1 MMIHFLTILFLIK
14 QKKNEISLPIFENK
28 ITKKKD
34 IILKKFGIISDKDLP
49 KFDLISEIPKKKDIA
64 LPKISE
70 LIS

>member
-1 MMIHFLTILFLIK
+1 M
-14 QKKNEISLPIFENK
+14 PIFENK

-34 IILKKFGIISDKDLP
+34 IILKKVGIISDKDLP

-70 LIS
+70 LNKYLAGVSPQLIQISELIS

>member
-49 KFDLISEIPKKKDIA
+49 KFDLISEIPKKKDTA

-70 LIS
+70 LVS

>member
-1 MMIHFLTILFLIK
+1 M
-14 QKKNEISLPIFENK
+14 PIFENK

-34 IILKKFGIISDKDLP
+34 IILKKVGIISDKDLP

>member
-1 MMIHFLTILFLIK
+1 M
-14 QKKNEISLPIFENK
+14 PIFENK